1 MSNKFLKF
9 ATLSFAVVAMLAAT
23 VAPALASTTEA
34 GRKPPVPPTPVVTPL
49 SAAEIAGLQ
58 FMREEEKLAHDVY
71 VTLYAQW
78 GAATFNSIAASEAN
92 HTAQIANLL
101 TKYGIA
107 DPAAGNGVGVF
118 TDPALQA
125 LYNQLIAQGSVSLS
139 AALNVGGLIEE
150 TDIVD
155 IQTRLASVTHSDI
168 AQVYNNLMSGSYNH
182 LRGFVSALAG
192 IGVTYTPQI
201 LDVAT
206 YNSIIGG
213 SSGRGRR

>member
-1 MSNKFLKF
+1 MSSKFLKL
-9 ATLSFAVVAMLAAT
+9 ATLSLIVVAILAAA
-23 VAPALASTTEA
+23 VAPAMAASLEA

-49 SAAEIAGLQ
+49 SDAEIAGLK

-78 GAATFNSIAASEAN
+78 GAATFNSIAASEAT
-92 HTAQIANLL
+92 HTAQIASLL
-101 TKYGIA
+101 SKYGIA

-155 IQTRLASVTHSDI
+155 IQTRLVGVTHSDI
-168 AQVYNNLMSGSYNH
+168 TQVYTNLISGSYNH
-182 LRGFVSALAG
+182 LRGFVKALAG

>member
-1 MSNKFLKF
+1 
-9 ATLSFAVVAMLAAT
+9 
-23 VAPALASTTEA
+23 
-34 GRKPPVPPTPVVTPL
+34 
-49 SAAEIAGLQ
+49 
-58 FMREEEKLAHDVY
+58 MREEEKLAHDVY

-78 GAATFNSIAASEAN
+78 GAATFNSISTSEAS
-92 HTAQIANLL
+92 HTAQIASLL
-101 TKYGIA
+101 AKYGIS
-107 DPAAGNGVGVF
+107 DPAAGNAVGVF

-139 AALNVGGLIEE
+139 AALTVGGLIEE
-150 TDIVD
+150 TDIRD
-155 IQTRLASVTHSDI
+155 IQTRLAAVTHSDI
-168 AQVYNNLMSGSYNH
+168 TQVYTNLMNGSYNH

>member
-1 MSNKFLKF
+1 MSKVLKVG
-9 ATLSFAVVAMLAAT
+9 ALSFIVVALLAAT
-23 VAPALASTTEA
+23 VIPAMAASLEA
-34 GRKPPVPPTPVVTPL
+34 SRKPPVPPTPVVTPL

-78 GAATFNSIAASEAN
+78 GVTTFNNIAASEAN

-107 DPAAGNGVGVF
+107 DPAVGNGVGVF

-168 AQVYNNLMSGSYNH
+168 AQVYNNLISGSYNH

-201 LDVAT
+201 LDVDT

-213 SSGRGRR
+213 TSGRGRR